1 MLKTLIVP
9 DDMED
14 EVSQYLRP
22 YDQLTDGPAI
32 KEYIS
37 DISRDHLDEC
47 AYNVLQTTDS
57 YEVSIDADSDKYA
70 FFSIPNDSGW
80 KALVDGEETAIVD
93 VNGFMAVKIHQ
104 GTNRIRF
111 EYTVPGLLSGGII
124 SAAGAALA
132 AVYILLTR
140 RVRRAER

>member
-1 MLKTLIVP
+1 
-9 DDMED
+9 
-14 EVSQYLRP
+14 LRP
-22 YDQLTDGPAI
+22 YDQLIDGPAI

-37 DISRDHLDEC
+37 DISIDHLDEC
-47 AYNVLQTTDS
+47 AYNVSQTTDS

-80 KALVDGEETAIVD
+80 KAYVDGEETPIVD
-93 VNGFMAVKIHQ
+93 INGFMAVKIHQ

-111 EYTVPGLLSGGII
+111 EYTVPGLMSGGII

-132 AVYILLTR
+132 AVYLLF
-140 RVRRAER
+140 VRRKRSAER